1 MGEPHVIQ
9 WWGSRAAADAAMAMA
24 AQSET
29 AVTRIVEVGGEA
41 VGYAQAMDVADDALP
56 AGAWLAD
63 VFIGDE
69 AARGKGYGAEALR
82 LLCRAVFG
90 ATLASA
96 LAVKVA
102 IANERQVREIEKAGF
117 QWRGVVRDASL
128 GRCWLLVAER

>member
-1 MGEPHVIQ
+1 MIQ

-29 AVTRIVEVGGEA
+29 AVTRIIEVGGEA
-41 VGYAQAMDVADDALP
+41 VGYAQAMDLADDVLP
-56 AGAWLAD
+56 AGAWQAD

-82 LLCRAVFG
+82 LMRGEVFG

-117 QWRGVVRDASL
+117 VWRGLVSDASL